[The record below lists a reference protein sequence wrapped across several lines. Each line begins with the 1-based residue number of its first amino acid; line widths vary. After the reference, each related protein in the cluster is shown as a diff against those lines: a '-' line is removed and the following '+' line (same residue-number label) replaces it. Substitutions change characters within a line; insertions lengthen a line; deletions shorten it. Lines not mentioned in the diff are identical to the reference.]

1 MKSPL
6 WSVVLAA
13 GAGRRLS
20 SLTRGTPKQFWRP
33 AGSSSLIEETLAR
46 LAPICPDER
55 TVIVVAESHREY
67 VNQWSPAR
75 RRGRV
80 VFQPE
85 DRGTAA
91 GVLFGLV
98 PVLAADPNAVVLITP
113 SDHGVENPDVFR
125 RGIEDAV
132 AHVQLHSGVVLF
144 GVEPLAAQVD
154 YGWITLASSKMSTGV
169 QRVASFVEKPP
180 AEAARQL
187 LSSGA
192 VWNSMVVVARAQEL
206 LGLCD
211 EHLPEL
217 TAVFVR
223 SLKVLPDA
231 RLPFLAACYPSLPA
245 FDFSRDVLTE
255 AHNLL
260 AYTWSASMGWS
271 DLGTP
276 ERLQNWLRT
285 VPVARLRVNAAPT
298 EASRVDAAVAAI

>member
-1 MKSPL
+1 M
-6 WSVVLAA
+6 
-13 GAGRRLS
+13 
-20 SLTRGTPKQFWRP
+20 
-33 AGSSSLIEETLAR
+33 SLIEETLAR
-46 LAPICPDER
+46 LAPISPAER
-55 TVIVVAESHREY
+55 TVIVVAETQREY
-67 VNQWSPAR
+67 VSQWSPAR
-75 RRGRV
+75 RRGHV

-98 PVLAADPNAVVLITP
+98 PVLAAEPNAVVLITP
-113 SDHGVENPDVFR
+113 SDHGVENPDAFR
-125 RGIEDAV
+125 RGILDAV

-154 YGWITLASSKMSTGV
+154 YGWIRLDPLKRSTGV
-169 QRVASFVEKPP
+169 QPVASFVEKPP
-180 AEAARQL
+180 ADTARQL

-192 VWNSMVVVARAQEL
+192 VWNTMVIVARAQEL
-206 LGLCD
+206 LDLYN

-223 SLKVLPDA
+223 SLKALPDA
-231 RLPFLAACYPSLPA
+231 RLPFLAACYPTLPT
-245 FDFSRDVLTE
+245 FDLSRDVLTP
-255 AHNLL
+255 ARNLF

-285 VPVARLRVNAAPT
+285 APVARRRVTAAPA
-298 EASRVDAAVAAI
+298 EAARLDNAVTAT

>member
-1 MKSPL
+1 
-6 WSVVLAA
+6 VLAA

-20 SLTRGTPKQFWRP
+20 SLTGGTPKQFWRP
-33 AGSSSLIEETLAR
+33 AGSTSLVEDTLAR

-80 VFQPE
+80 VFQPQ

-98 PVLAADPNAVVLITP
+98 PVLAAEPGAVVLITP
-113 SDHGVENPDVFR
+113 SDHGVGNPDAFR
-125 RGIEDAV
+125 RGILDAV

-144 GVEPLAAQVD
+144 GVEPLAAQAD
-154 YGWITLASSKMSTGV
+154 YGWIMLDPLKRSTGV
-169 QRVASFVEKPP
+169 RPVASFVEKPP
-180 AEAARQL
+180 VDTARQL

-192 VWNSMVVVARAQEL
+192 VWNTMVIVARAQEL
-206 LGLCD
+206 LDLCN

-223 SLKVLPDA
+223 SLKAVPEA
-231 RLPFLAACYPSLPA
+231 RLSFLASCYPMLPA
-245 FDFSRDVLTE
+245 FDFSRDVLTP
-255 AHNLL
+255 AGNLL

-276 ERLQNWLRT
+276 ERLQDWLRT
-285 VPVARLRVNAAPT
+285 APAARLRVKAALAET
-298 EASRVDAAVAAI
+298 ARLGASVAAT